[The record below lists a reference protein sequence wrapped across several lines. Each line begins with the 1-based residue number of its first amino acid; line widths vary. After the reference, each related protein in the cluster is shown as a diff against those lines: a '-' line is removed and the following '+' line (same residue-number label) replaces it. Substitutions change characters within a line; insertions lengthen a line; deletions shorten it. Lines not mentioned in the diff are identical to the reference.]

1 MPIPFNLYEIP
12 NGFAIFIIM
21 GLSGTKRNRKCIT
34 EFLFT
39 GRGYGSIIP
48 QPSDADP
55 DPLQHEPTR
64 KLVGSIVDYVE
75 QYVEAMEKVIEI
87 LASVLSCNRKLP
99 DALFR

>member
-1 MPIPFNLYEIP
+1 M
-12 NGFAIFIIM
+12 
-21 GLSGTKRNRKCIT
+21 KRNCKCIT

-39 GRGYGSIIP
+39 GQGYGSIIP

-75 QYVEAMEKVIEI
+75 QYVEAMEKVIEYW
-87 LASVLSCNRKLP
+87 LLYCHATRSCPMPTFSNCFCIIMTF
-99 DALFR
+99 LFAFCIGKTKARA